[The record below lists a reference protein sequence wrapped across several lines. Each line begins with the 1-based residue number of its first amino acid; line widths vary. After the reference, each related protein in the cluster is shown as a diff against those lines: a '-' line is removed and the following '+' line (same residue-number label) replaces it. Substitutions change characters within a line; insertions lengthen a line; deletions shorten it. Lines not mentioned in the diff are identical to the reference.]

1 MIISYVKFVFPIYPC
16 FLLLLSKQIC
26 TAGGKKTKETKI
38 YLHTYCFVKMKEY
51 FSEKGSFFA

>member
-26 TAGGKKTKETKI
+26 TAGGKKQKYI
-38 YLHTYCFVKMKEY
+38 YIHTVL
-51 FSEKGSFFA
+51 